1 MTVVITVVICTLET
15 NMVNTISKSKL
26 KAKMLE
32 VFREIEASGE
42 ELVVTD
48 HNKPVLRIVP
58 IREKTTVD
66 NLFGHLQGKVV
77 YLEDINSPTID
88 EWTET

>member
-1 MTVVITVVICTLET
+1 MMTE
-15 NMVNTISKSKL
+15 TISKSKL

-32 VFREIEASGE
+32 VFRDIEASGN
-42 ELVVTD
+42 ELIVTD

-58 IREKTTVD
+58 IKEKSTVD
-66 NLFGHLQGKVV
+66 DLFDSLQGKVV

-88 EWTET
+88 EWSEA

>member
-1 MTVVITVVICTLET
+1 MVMTVVIYILET
-15 NMVNTISKSKL
+15 KMENTISKSKL
-26 KAKMLE
+26 KARMLE
-32 VFREIEASGE
+32 VFREIESSGE

-77 YLEDINSPTID
+77 YLEDINSPTLD
-88 EWTET
+88 EWSEI